1 MIALSASLIVAGPAA
16 ALSEDGSGTN
26 VRLFGAVG
34 DGYADDTRA
43 FQQAIAAASDH
54 GLVVLPDG
62 KFRLNDTIVIT
73 KPVKIVGTGF
83 ATQIFNGN
91 DKTLFQLV
99 NVNNVEIR
107 DLYLGSSSTQFG
119 VSLIELVNSHH
130 NQINNVTM
138 LGGYYGLHL
147 KGSLLNTVI
156 DLRSGENFGGFF
168 VKTSE
173 TTTWVMGES
182 YNQISANANTFIAPV
197 LEGGVNGI
205 VMTDNNFAQGSIH
218 IFGGTMEGITG
229 TALTFQNTGLN
240 SSVTGVHFEGN
251 GVDIVTQAASNIR
264 ISSIVSVTPGQINL
278 VGDSRNV
285 SITDSIANNIHIDI
299 GDAIYPGGSLG
310 AGTGTGAK
318 RIILQ
323 NITTCVSLPSV
334 ISPKP
339 TGDNYFGGLPNG
351 PSSPQIPN
359 PAEGGAF
366 RKDIVYTNIGVVCG
380 GG

>member
-1 MIALSASLIVAGPAA
+1 MIALSASLILVGPAA
-16 ALSEDGSGTN
+16 AMSEDRSGTN
-26 VRLFGAVG
+26 VRRFGAIG

-43 FQQAIAAASDH
+43 FLQAIAEAHEH
-54 GLVVLPDG
+54 GLVFLPEG
-62 KFRLNDTIVIT
+62 KFRLSSTIVIT

-83 ATQIFNGN
+83 STQIYNN
-91 DKTLFQLV
+91 NNQTLFQLV

-107 DLYLGSSSTQFG
+107 DLYLGSSSTQSG

-156 DLRSGENFGGFF
+156 DMRSGANFGGFF
-168 VKTSE
+168 AKTSI
-173 TTTWVMGES
+173 TNTWVMGEP

-197 LEGGVNGI
+197 LEGGVNGV
-205 VMTDNNFAQGSIH
+205 VMTDNTAQGSIH

-229 TALTFQNTGLN
+229 TALTFQKTGLN
-240 SSVTGVHFEGN
+240 SSITGVHFESN

-278 VGDSRNV
+278 LGDTRNV
-285 SITDSIANNIHIDI
+285 SITDSIANNISIDI
-299 GDAIYPGGSLG
+299 GDAVYPGASLG
-310 AGTGTGAK
+310 AGSGTGAK

-323 NITTCVSLPSV
+323 NITTCVSNPSV
-334 ISPKP
+334 ISPAP
-339 TGDNYFGGLPNG
+339 TGDPYFGGQPNG
-351 PSSPQIPN
+351 PSSPMIPN
-359 PAEGGAF
+359 PAEGGAP
-366 RKDIVYTNIGVVCG
+366 RKDIIYTNIGRVCG